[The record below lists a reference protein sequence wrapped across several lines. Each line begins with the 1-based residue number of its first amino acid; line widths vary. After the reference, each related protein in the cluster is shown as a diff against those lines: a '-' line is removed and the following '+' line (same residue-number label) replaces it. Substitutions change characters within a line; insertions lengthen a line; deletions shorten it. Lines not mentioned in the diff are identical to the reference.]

1 MKKITLLYV
10 LLFGIIACNSQKQG
24 EKVQESE
31 PAKSNSSLIAKKDP
45 FSLTA
50 TLKYLSS
57 DELKGRNVGTKGLH
71 LATNYIENVFEKN
84 AIKPFFDKESY
95 QNQFSIKGEKTSN
108 IVGYIPGERSDLK
121 PLVIGAHYDHIG
133 VIDPVGK
140 DSIANGANDN
150 ASGTAAVLELAKFFS
165 NKKLKRDV
173 IFALFSGEEK
183 GLLGSK
189 SFSKYLAKKE
199 IIPYAVFNIEMIG
212 VPMKDKDYLAY
223 ITGFENSTFTE
234 VFNSYTGKN
243 TLGFLPEAQE
253 MKLFQRSDN
262 YPFYETFHIP
272 AHTIC
277 TFDFT
282 NFDYYHHVS
291 DEFGEIDVEHIQ
303 NVVKE
308 IQPGL
313 LGIARSTKNNIQLKK

>member
-1 MKKITLLYV
+1 MKKITLLCV
-10 LLFGIIACNSQKQG
+10 LLFGILACNSQKQG
-24 EKVQESE
+24 EKTQASE
-31 PAKSNSSLIAKKDP
+31 PTEKHHSLLAKKDP
-45 FSLTA
+45 YDLTT
-50 TLKYLSS
+50 TLKYLTSN
-57 DELKGRNVGTKGLH
+57 ELKGRDVGSKGLD
-71 LATNYIENVFEKN
+71 LAADYIEEVFEKN
-84 AIKPFFDKESY
+84 AIKPFFDKRSY
-95 QNQFSIKGEKTSN
+95 RNYFSVKSEKTSN
-108 IVGYIPGERSDLK
+108 VVGYIPGERSDLA
-121 PLVIGAHYDHIG
+121 PLIIGAHYDHIG
-133 VIDPVGK
+133 VVDPVGK

-165 NKKLKRDV
+165 HKKLKRDV

-183 GLLGSK
+183 GLLGSQN
-189 SFSKYLAKKE
+189 FSKYLSKNE
-199 IIPYAVFNIEMIG
+199 IEPYAVFNIEMIG

-234 VFNSYTGKN
+234 VFNSYTGKK

-291 DEFGEIDVEHIQ
+291 DEFSEIDVEHIQ

-313 LGIARSTKNNIQLKK
+313 LGIAKSTKNNIQLKE